1 MTATIAEEAPR
12 TRPGGIACAEL
23 ESWYETYG
31 LVAGITTRQAPS
43 GPHDLGPAFAPAFQG
58 TAASRQPHGAAVRVH
73 AGDHAGWTLLDGFDG
88 HVTGQAGLLLTVT
101 VADCVPVYLAH
112 PGTGTIALLHAG
124 WRGIVAG
131 VLEEGIRR
139 IRELAKGDA
148 DALVMHCGAAI
159 GGRHYEVSQDVLEQ
173 LGVGATGGPER
184 VDLREVLAARARR
197 AGVGAISVSR
207 WCTYRDEALFW
218 SHRRD
223 AEAAGRMVAYLG
235 RPLT

>member
-1 MTATIAEEAPR
+1 MTVTIAEEVPR
-12 TRPGGIACAEL
+12 TRPGGLGCAEL
-23 ESWYETYG
+23 ESWYAAYG

-43 GPHDLGPAFAPAFQG
+43 GPLDLGPAFETAFRG
-58 TAASRQPHGAAVRVH
+58 STASRQPHGAAVQVYET
-73 AGDHAGWTLLDGFDG
+73 DHAGWTLLEGFDG

-112 PGTGTIALLHAG
+112 PSSGAVALLHAG
-124 WRGIVAG
+124 WRGIAAG
-131 VLEEGIRR
+131 ILEEGIRR
-139 IRELAKGDA
+139 LVALTEA
-148 DALVMHCGAAI
+148 DPGALVMHCGAAI
-159 GGRHYEVSQDVLEQ
+159 GGPHYEVSEEVLRQ
-173 LGVGATGGPER
+173 LGVASSGGPEQ
-184 VDLREVLAARARR
+184 VDLREVLAGRGTS

-207 WCTYRDEALFW
+207 WCTYRDDALFW